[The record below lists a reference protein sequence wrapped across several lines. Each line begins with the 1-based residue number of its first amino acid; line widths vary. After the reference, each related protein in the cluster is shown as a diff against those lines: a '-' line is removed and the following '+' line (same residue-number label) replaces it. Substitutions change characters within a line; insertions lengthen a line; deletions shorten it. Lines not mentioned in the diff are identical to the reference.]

1 MISLFKTVRQNN
13 FITACHTAKS
23 LRLLFDRLLSL
34 FLFLLCLQVAV
45 PDVVEAAKNADI
57 LIFVIPHQFIKGL
70 GAQMVGKIKPS
81 AIGLS
86 LIKGFDVAEGGG
98 IELISHIITKHLKVG
113 SMTDDFISVFFECE
127 FFADSMRRSYGSQL
141 G

>member
-1 MISLFKTVRQNN
+1 MLPKLFILFTDLVDY
-13 FITACHTAKS
+13 
-23 LRLLFDRLLSL
+23 LRS
-34 FLFLLCLQVAV
+34 QVAV
-45 PDVVEAAKNADI
+45 PDVVEAAKDADI

-98 IELISHIITKHLKVG
+98 IELISHIITKHLKV
-113 SMTDDFISVFFECE
+113 
-127 FFADSMRRSYGSQL
+127 SQRINL
-141 G
+141 TKNKI